1 MDCSVVHDLMM
12 MMMMMMMMM
21 IKGVFDDLMHV
32 NFCLFN

>member
-1 MDCSVVHDLMM
+1 MDCSVVHDLM